1 MGWSDNEELLVVA
14 EDGTVHRYFGL
25 HGDFA
30 PFSLGN
36 VRVNSQ

>member
-14 EDGTVHRYFGL
+14 EDGNVHRYFGL

-36 VRVNSQ
+36 VCVILQ